1 MRVKTVPTALLLV
14 LGLGAPAVSQEQQT
28 ILPGYWDVTN
38 KVQAVVAK
46 TSHEQRCV
54 KPAEVAKFVMGPSNH
69 HYACVYSTR
78 VFMDGKITLKGQC
91 SSKKGRQVE
100 IAATGSYSPTTFK
113 LIADLDTSYAG
124 IPLGGRF
131 MTDAR
136 RIGDVCPPG
145 AKGG

>member
-1 MRVKTVPTALLLV
+1 MSLKSVPVLV
-14 LGLGAPAVSQEQQT
+14 VLAVALGAPAFAQEQQT
-28 ILPGYWDVTN
+28 IQPGYWDVTN

-69 HYACVYSTR
+69 HYACAYSTR
-78 VFMDGKITLKGQC
+78 VFQDGKITLKGQC
-91 SSKKGRQVE
+91 SNKKGGQVE

-113 LIADLDTSYAG
+113 MVADVDTIYAG
-124 IPLGGRF
+124 IPLAGRF
-131 MTDAR
+131 TTDAR
-136 RIGDVCPPG
+136 RIGDICPPD